1 MIEQTCLQ
9 RFDSSGIATI
19 TLNRP
24 DVHNAL
30 DENTVNLLL
39 KYLLELEENAAVR
52 AVVLSSSG
60 NNFCAGADLNW
71 MQNSDKQLTEGK
83 DPVAQKLAELMSTLH
98 NLYKPTIALVHG
110 AVYGGGA
117 GLVACCDIA
126 LASRSAHFCFS
137 EVRLGLIP
145 AVISPY
151 VVRAIGE
158 RTALRYFLTAEHFD
172 AAEAYRIGLVHEVTS
187 EDTLEAN
194 VNKITDMLIAG
205 GPFALT
211 RTKKLLDD
219 VAIVPLDNSIILKTT
234 EWIADVLQ
242 TPEAQEGM
250 KAFLQKRKPA
260 WLKDKQKN
268 HEP

>member
-9 RFDSSGIATI
+9 RIDPDGIATI

-39 KYLLELEENAAVR
+39 KYLQEMEENTSVR
-52 AVVLSSSG
+52 AVVLSSRG
-60 NNFCAGADLNW
+60 TNFCAGADLKW
-71 MQNSDKQLTEGK
+71 MQSSNSQLTEGK
-83 DPVAQKLAELMSTLH
+83 DPVAHKLAELMSTLH
-98 NLYKPTIALVHG
+98 NLYKPTIALVNG

-158 RTALRYFLTAEHFD
+158 RTARRYFLTAEHFD
-172 AAEAYRIGLVHEVTS
+172 AAEAYRIGLVHEVAG
-187 EDTLEAN
+187 EATLPAI
-194 VNKITDMLIAG
+194 VNKITNALIAG
-205 GPFALT
+205 GPCALT
-211 RTKKLLDD
+211 RTKELLDE
-219 VAIVPLDNSIILKTT
+219 VTIAPLDKSIMLKTT
-234 EWIADVLQ
+234 EWIADVRQ

-250 KAFLQKRKPA
+250 KAFLQKRKPS
-260 WLKDKQKN
+260 WLKDK
-268 HEP
+268 